1 MISMMRIDKPVL
13 FDANILINFKGQLK
27 FLFGFFREVLVHR
40 QVKDEVMGQA
50 IKNEIE
56 HLEET
61 VNIKYVDDRFPTDEV
76 GSLLFGECDK
86 ELKASFNIDKSDD
99 LGEYKTLLFA
109 KFNNVTI
116 LSSQDTTVWS
126 FVTKS
131 KNFRGIKCIT
141 IQDFAYIVY
150 LSADSG
156 KDRKLAKTL
165 YSKYAREEHP
175 FEYFKK
181 FMNRYNNEVPL
192 YIEFE
197 NNRIQNYEELIQQ
210 YVEYY
215 SDTELDKAQVVSEI
229 INIARRSS
237 NTCLGCIYSRIDKNR
252 VDFSIRNCVLG
263 YSLGDNECEKTREG
277 FDTRIRNNDRYY

>member
-1 MISMMRIDKPVL
+1 MIPMMRIDKPVL
-13 FDANILINFKGQLK
+13 FDANILINFKGQMR
-27 FLFGFFREVLVHR
+27 FLFGFFSEILIHS
-40 QVKDEVMGQA
+40 QVKNEVMGQA
-50 IKNEIE
+50 IRNEIE
-56 HLEET
+56 ALEGT
-61 VNIKYVDDRFPTDEV
+61 FNIKYVEDSFPTDNV
-76 GSLLFGECDK
+76 SSILFGECDK

-109 KFNNVTI
+109 KFNNITI

-131 KNFRGIKCIT
+131 KNFMGIKCIT

-150 LSADSG
+150 LSASNG
-156 KDRKLAKTL
+156 KDRKLAKAL
-165 YSKYAREEHP
+165 YGKYAREEHP

-181 FMNRYNNEVPL
+181 YMNRNNDEIPL

-215 SDTELDKAQVVSEI
+215 SDTEIDKAQVVLEMV
-229 INIARRSS
+229 NISRHLPD
-237 NTCLGCIYSRIDKNR
+237 TCLSCIYSRIDKNK
-252 VDFSIRNCVLG
+252 VDFSIRSCTLG
-263 YSLGDNECEKTREG
+263 YSLNDAECINIREG
-277 FDTRIRNNDRYY
+277 FDTRIRNSDR